1 MRKNIIITIKKVII
15 KIIKINIKQMI
26 RYNFYYQIKEHG
38 AKEIFAVKHC
48 VRPKATKVYKHL
60 IKLLEKKKVYSIEYN
75 TTQNNE

>member
-1 MRKNIIITIKKVII
+1 
-15 KIIKINIKQMI
+15 MI
-26 RYNFYYQIKEHG
+26 RYNFYYQIKEHE

-60 IKLLEKKKVYSIEYN
+60 IKLLEKNKVYSIGYN